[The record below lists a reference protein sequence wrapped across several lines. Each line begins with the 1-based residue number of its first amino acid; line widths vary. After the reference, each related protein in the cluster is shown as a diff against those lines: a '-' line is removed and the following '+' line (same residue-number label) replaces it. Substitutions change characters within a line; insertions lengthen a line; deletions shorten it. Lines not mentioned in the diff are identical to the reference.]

1 MRKIVEKIEST
12 TKVIYSI
19 IILLKRIINIQKKD
33 RLIEAIID
41 KDGKEVKINDEQGSR
56 IRVLESKKK
65 SIIIYLGT
73 IKNVCIIK

>member
-12 TKVIYSI
+12 TKVIYSM

-41 KDGKEVKINDEQGSR
+41 KDGKEVKINDEQASR
-56 IRVLESKKK
+56 IRVLESKK
-65 SIIIYLGT
+65 
-73 IKNVCIIK
+73 

>member
-12 TKVIYSI
+12 TKVIYSM

>member
-12 TKVIYSI
+12 TKVIYSM
-19 IILLKRIINIQKKD
+19 IILLKRFINIQKED

-56 IRVLESKKK
+56 IRVLESKK
-65 SIIIYLGT
+65 
-73 IKNVCIIK
+73 

>member
-1 MRKIVEKIEST
+1 M
-12 TKVIYSI
+12 

-56 IRVLESKKK
+56 IRVLESKK
-65 SIIIYLGT
+65 
-73 IKNVCIIK
+73 